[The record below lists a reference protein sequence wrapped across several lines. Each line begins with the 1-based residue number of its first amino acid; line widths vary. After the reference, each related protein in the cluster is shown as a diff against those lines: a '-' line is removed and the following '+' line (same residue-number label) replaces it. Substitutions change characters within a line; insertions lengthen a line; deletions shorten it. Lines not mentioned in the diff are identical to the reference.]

1 MKIKKYIV
9 NTIPEAME
17 KIRNEL
23 GENAYILDTK
33 RINKGGFLGL
43 GGKKYIEVT
52 AVLEDNVETIIKNSQ
67 KPSGAGFSNNSQG
80 KINEI
85 REMVERNKRLDE
97 RINRTKKK
105 GLFEEN
111 SYAPGND
118 KLEIT
123 AKNEILK
130 LIEQQREVSKLIDND
145 AKNFYE
151 KDKFENLNYRKVT
164 YNRIPDQFYNQK
176 PFNKKIFDKNENIKN
191 TISNNISK
199 NQKSSQNELTEIKNL
214 IEKLSKRVILN
225 GINPFISELIE
236 SLKKQ
241 DLSDKLIE
249 DIINNLPNELNKEN
263 WKSDEKFK
271 NLLFETLKNNFK
283 IDVPN
288 VYGTIML
295 IGPTGVGK
303 TTTLAKIAALNK
315 LNSNKSVAIA
325 TIDLYR
331 IAATEQLKT
340 YAEIM
345 DIPASICYTPTELK
359 TTVESLKNYDIL
371 LIDTAGRSHKDDI
384 QIGELKMYI
393 DSIKP
398 NYIFLVISA
407 NMRLRDMID
416 VYNKFAICKPT
427 HLIITKLDETSS
439 YGQIPS
445 LIKETNLP
453 ISYITT
459 GQNVPNDIEFPNF
472 QKLFNLFY
480 EELTL

>member
-1 MKIKKYIV
+1 MKVKKYIV

-17 KIRNEL
+17 KIRDEL

-33 RINKGGFLGL
+33 RISKGGFLGI

-52 AVLEDNVETIIKNSQ
+52 AVLDDNPETVVKNIKR
-67 KPSGAGFSNNSQG
+67 PSGPGFSNNTQG

-85 REMVERNKRLDE
+85 KEMVERNKKLDDKIKRIKRDEMLDE
-97 RINRTKKK
+97 NP
-105 GLFEEN
+105 
-111 SYAPGND
+111 YAPGND
-118 KLEIT
+118 KLELT

-130 LIEQQREVSKLIDND
+130 LIEEQREVSKLLDQDAEKFYSNHKQND
-145 AKNFYE
+145 FE
-151 KDKFENLNYRKVT
+151 KLNYRKVT
-164 YNRIPDQFYNQK
+164 YNNPY
-176 PFNKKIFDKNENIKN
+176 KKINNNSFQQSNH
-191 TISNNISK
+191 NNI
-199 NQKSSQNELTEIKNL
+199 NNNTSQNKTPNSELVEIKNL

-225 GINPFISELIE
+225 GANPLISELIE
-236 SLKKQ
+236 ILKKQ
-241 DLSDKLIE
+241 DLSDNLIE
-249 DIINNLPNELNKEN
+249 EIVNNMPSDITKEN
-263 WKSDEKFK
+263 WKSNRNFK
-271 NLLFETLKNNFK
+271 NLLFDIFRSNLTVE
-283 IDVPN
+283 VPN
-288 VYGTIML
+288 LHGTIML

-315 LNSNKSVAIA
+315 LNSNKKVAIA

-345 DIPASICYTPTELK
+345 DIPASVCYTPTELK
-359 TTVESLKNYDIL
+359 TTVESLKNYDML

-398 NYIFLVISA
+398 NFIFLVISA

-416 VYNKFAICKPT
+416 VYNRFSICKPT
-427 HLIITKLDETSS
+427 HIIITKLDETSS

-445 LIKETNLP
+445 VAKETKLP

-459 GQNVPNDIEFPNF
+459 GQNVPNDIEIPNS
-472 QKLFNLFY
+472 QKIFNLFY

>member
-9 NTIPEAME
+9 STIPEAME
-17 KIRNEL
+17 KIRSEL

-52 AVLEDNVETIIKNSQ
+52 AVLDDDPKEVVKTIKR
-67 KPSGAGFSNNSQG
+67 PSGTGFSNNSQS

-85 REMVERNKRLDE
+85 KEIVDRNKRLDE
-97 RINRTKKK
+97 RIKRMKKNES
-105 GLFEEN
+105 LDDI
-111 SYAPGND
+111 YAPGEE
-118 KLEIT
+118 KLELS
-123 AKNEILK
+123 AKNDILK
-130 LIEQQREVSKLIDND
+130 LIEEQREISKLLDKD
-145 AKNFYE
+145 AQKFYE
-151 KDKFENLNYRKVT
+151 NENEKDEFQNLNYRRVT
-164 YNRIPDQFYNQK
+164 YNKNINQNRNMNNQNYNNQK
-176 PFNKKIFDKNENIKN
+176 KYTDKNDV
-191 TISNNISK
+191 SK
-199 NQKSSQNELTEIKNL
+199 NSQNELLEIKNL

-225 GINPFISELIE
+225 GANPLISELVE

-241 DLSDKLIE
+241 DLSDKIIE
-249 DIINNLPNELNKEN
+249 DIVNNIPTDLTKEN
-263 WKSDEKFK
+263 WKFNERLKNILFDSFK
-271 NLLFETLKNNFK
+271 NSFNIN
-283 IDVPN
+283 VPN
-288 VYGTIML
+288 IYGTIML

-359 TTVESLKNYDIL
+359 TTVDSLKNYDIL

-393 DSIKP
+393 DTVKP
-398 NYIFLVISA
+398 NFIFLVISA
-407 NMRLRDMID
+407 NMRLKDMLD
-416 VYNKFAICKPT
+416 VYKKFSICNPT
-427 HLIITKLDETSS
+427 HLIITKLDETSA

-459 GQNVPNDIEFPNF
+459 GQNVPNDIEIPNV

>member
-17 KIRNEL
+17 KIREEL

-33 RINKGGFLGL
+33 RINKGGFLGI

-52 AVLEDNVETIIKNSQ
+52 AVLDEQANDVIKNI
-67 KPSGAGFSNNSQG
+67 KRPSGPGFSNNTQG
-80 KINEI
+80 RINEI
-85 REMVERNKRLDE
+85 KEMVERNKRLDD
-97 RINRTKKK
+97 RINRMKKI
-105 GLFEEN
+105 ESYN
-111 SYAPGND
+111 DDQYAPGKD
-118 KLEIT
+118 KLELT
-123 AKNEILK
+123 ARNEILK
-130 LIEQQREVSKLIDND
+130 LIEEQREVSKLIDDD
-145 AKNFYE
+145 AKKFYNNE
-151 KDKFENLNYRKVT
+151 KDEFKNLNYRKVT
-164 YNRIPDQFYNQK
+164 YNKNPYQNNS
-176 PFNKKIFDKNENIKN
+176 FNKSKSYEKNNNSKYINN
-191 TISNNISK
+191 TSK
-199 NQKSSQNELTEIKNL
+199 NSQNELLEIKEL

-225 GINPFISELIE
+225 GANPLISELIE
-236 SLKKQ
+236 SFKKQ
-241 DLSDKLIE
+241 DLSDQIIE
-249 DIINNLPNELNKEN
+249 EIINALPSNLNKEN
-263 WKSDEKFK
+263 WKSNNDFK
-271 NLLFETLKNNFK
+271 NILFNIFKNNFK
-283 IDVPN
+283 IDIPN
-288 VYGTIML
+288 IHGTIML

-315 LNSNKSVAIA
+315 LNSNKGVAIA

-345 DIPASICYTPTELK
+345 DIPASVCYTPTELK
-359 TTVESLKNYDIL
+359 ATVESLKYYDIL

-398 NYIFLVISA
+398 NFIFLVISA

-416 VYNKFAICKPT
+416 VYNRFSICKPT

-445 LIKETNLP
+445 LSKETNLP

-459 GQNVPNDIEFPNF
+459 GQNVPNDIEIPNL

-480 EELTL
+480 GELTL

>member
-1 MKIKKYIV
+1 M
-9 NTIPEAME
+9 
-17 KIRNEL
+17 
-23 GENAYILDTK
+23 
-33 RINKGGFLGL
+33 
-43 GGKKYIEVT
+43 
-52 AVLEDNVETIIKNSQ
+52 
-67 KPSGAGFSNNSQG
+67 
-80 KINEI
+80 
-85 REMVERNKRLDE
+85 
-97 RINRTKKK
+97 
-105 GLFEEN
+105 
-111 SYAPGND
+111 
-118 KLEIT
+118 
-123 AKNEILK
+123 
-130 LIEQQREVSKLIDND
+130 
-145 AKNFYE
+145 
-151 KDKFENLNYRKVT
+151 
-164 YNRIPDQFYNQK
+164 
-176 PFNKKIFDKNENIKN
+176 
-191 TISNNISK
+191 SK

>member
-9 NTIPEAME
+9 STIPEAME
-17 KIRNEL
+17 KIRSEL

-52 AVLEDNVETIIKNSQ
+52 AVLDDDPKEVVKTIKR
-67 KPSGAGFSNNSQG
+67 PSGTGFSNNSQS

-85 REMVERNKRLDE
+85 KEIVDRNKRLDE
-97 RINRTKKK
+97 RIKRMKKNES
-105 GLFEEN
+105 LDDI
-111 SYAPGND
+111 YAPGEE
-118 KLEIT
+118 KLELS
-123 AKNEILK
+123 AKNDILK
-130 LIEQQREVSKLIDND
+130 LIEEQREISKLLDKD
-145 AKNFYE
+145 AQKFYE
-151 KDKFENLNYRKVT
+151 NENEKDEFQNLNYRRVT
-164 YNRIPDQFYNQK
+164 YNKNINQNRNMNNQNYNNQK
-176 PFNKKIFDKNENIKN
+176 KYTDKNDV
-191 TISNNISK
+191 SK
-199 NQKSSQNELTEIKNL
+199 NSQNELLEIKNL

-225 GINPFISELIE
+225 GANPLISELVE

-241 DLSDKLIE
+241 DLSDKIIE
-249 DIINNLPNELNKEN
+249 DIVNNIPTDLTKEN
-263 WKSDEKFK
+263 WKFNERLKNILFDSFK
-271 NLLFETLKNNFK
+271 NSFNIN
-283 IDVPN
+283 VPN
-288 VYGTIML
+288 IYGTIML

-359 TTVESLKNYDIL
+359 TTVDSLKNYDIL

-393 DSIKP
+393 DTVKP
-398 NYIFLVISA
+398 NFIFLVISA
-407 NMRLRDMID
+407 NMRLKDMLD
-416 VYNKFAICKPT
+416 VYKKFSICNPT
-427 HLIITKLDETSS
+427 HLIITKLDETSA
-439 YGQIPS
+439 YGQ
-445 LIKETNLP
+445 
-453 ISYITT
+453 
-459 GQNVPNDIEFPNF
+459 
-472 QKLFNLFY
+472 
-480 EELTL
+480 